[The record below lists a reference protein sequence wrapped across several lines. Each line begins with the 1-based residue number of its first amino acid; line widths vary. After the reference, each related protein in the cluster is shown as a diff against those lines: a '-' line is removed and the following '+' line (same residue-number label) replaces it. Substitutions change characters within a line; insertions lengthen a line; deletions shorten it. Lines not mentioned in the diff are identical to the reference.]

1 VELKGRLDSARRTR
15 EHLGMLFESAHLRIT
30 AEYGVATLW
39 LAFPGAPVNALD
51 FARLSELDAA
61 LRALEGNPFVNAL
74 VVRSAKPAG
83 FCAGLHPSVAHV
95 EDREA
100 FARHGQRVFARL
112 GALPFA
118 TVAFVEGA
126 CAGAGFELALA
137 CDYRLCVA
145 SPEALIG
152 FPQGFACFGGSQRV
166 RSKLGRSG
174 AAWIASG
181 RALSAREARD
191 LGLVDR
197 AFCARRAKI
206 ELRTFLDELERNPRV
221 PVRRTSDAGFADER
235 RAFARAELGSTGFP
249 ARVPT
254 DIDTLLARGFI
265 TPLEAEQ
272 RRAAARARPTTGAAD
287 QLEPTSRRAA

>member
-1 VELKGRLDSARRTR
+1 
-15 EHLGMLFESAHLRIT
+15 MLFESPHLRIA
-30 AEYGVATLW
+30 AEYGAATLW

-51 FARLSELDAA
+51 FARLCELDAA
-61 LRALEGNPFVNAL
+61 LRAVEGNPFITAL

-83 FCAGLHPSVAHV
+83 FCAGLHPDVARV
-95 EDREA
+95 EDRTA
-100 FARHGQRVFARL
+100 LARHGQRVFARL
-112 GALPFA
+112 RALPFA

-126 CAGAGFELALA
+126 CLGAGFELALA
-137 CDYRLCVA
+137 CDYRLCLA
-145 SPEALIG
+145 SPDAPVG

-166 RSKLGRSG
+166 RAKLGRRA

-181 RALSAREARD
+181 HTFSAREARD
-191 LGLVDR
+191 VGLVDR

-221 PVRRTSDAGFADER
+221 PVRRASDAGLAEER
-235 RAFARAELGSTGFP
+235 RTFAAAELRWP
-249 ARVPT
+249 EVCVPT

-272 RRAAARARPTTGAAD
+272 RRARGAPPAPPTASSVA
-287 QLEPTSRRAA
+287 QIELPSLRAA